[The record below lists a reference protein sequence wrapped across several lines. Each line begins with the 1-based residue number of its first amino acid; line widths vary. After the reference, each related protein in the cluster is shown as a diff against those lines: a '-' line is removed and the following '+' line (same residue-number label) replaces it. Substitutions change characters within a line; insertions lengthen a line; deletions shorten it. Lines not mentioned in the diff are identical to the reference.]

1 MSDRMSEETTEE
13 ATLTA
18 IIAHG
23 LLGNVGTVRL
33 IFDTLIKVGDSL
45 PLERRI
51 ALLETG
57 RDRLDFVTDMLRDLV
72 RGLPGNVVEALEE
85 LGSDRDD
92 H

>member
-1 MSDRMSEETTEE
+1 MDRMSEDITEE

>member
-1 MSDRMSEETTEE
+1 MPEHASEE

-33 IFDTLIKVGDSL
+33 IFDTLLKVGDSL
-45 PLERRI
+45 PFERRQ

-57 RDRLDFVTDMLRDLV
+57 RDRLDFVTEMLRDLV

>member
-1 MSDRMSEETTEE
+1 MSEDTTEE

>member
-1 MSDRMSEETTEE
+1 MSEETTEE